1 MAGLLMVFLWAYL
14 GAADGTMGVARD
26 RSLEPVVP
34 MGALTMAPDAFGC
47 DPGEVRIPPDN
58 DCVQDYIPLVGY
70 LFWFGPLGLAF
81 VFAMGLAIVSYSVRR
96 LRPAAPAG
104 DVVGW
109 VVLLA
114 AGTLLP
120 AVGLYAYL
128 SSVAD

>member
-58 DCVQDYIPLVGY
+58 DCVQDYIPPARMVSGWRRRPY
-70 LFWFGPLGLAF
+70 NRHRATRSPANFGA
-81 VFAMGLAIVSYSVRR
+81 
-96 LRPAAPAG
+96 
-104 DVVGW
+104 
-109 VVLLA
+109 
-114 AGTLLP
+114 TLH
-120 AVGLYAYL
+120 
-128 SSVAD
+128 